1 MWLVLQED
9 KEPKRRGGDNVITY
23 PSHYRRQEE
32 EQASPV
38 SFHVR
43 LGEFYADGEYTNSEY
58 YTGDF
63 ECDLVDCVAG
73 AISPTPGVK
82 DVCAIGT

>member
-1 MWLVLQED
+1 MSL
-9 KEPKRRGGDNVITY
+9 
-23 PSHYRRQEE
+23 
-32 EQASPV
+32 
-38 SFHVR
+38 HVG
-43 LGEFYADGEYTNSEY
+43 LGQLNSDGEYTDSEY